1 MKAQAETYDVKML
14 NNGAEGPNIFEPSY
28 LKIQPGD
35 SVRFLPTQRGHN
47 AASIKEM
54 SPDGYKGFLGKIDKE
69 IVVTY
74 DEPGFYG
81 VKCTPHYSMG
91 MVMIIK
97 VGDAKMSDR
106 FRNFQAPGVA
116 DRRFKSY
123 IKRIDEENIK

>member
-123 IKRIDEENIK
+123 IKRINEENVK

>member
-1 MKAQAETYDVKML
+1 ML

>member
-1 MKAQAETYDVKML
+1 ML

-35 SVRFLPTQRGHN
+35 SVRFLPTQRGYN

-123 IKRIDEENIK
+123 IKRINEENVK